1 VRTILD
7 LGRYRDCP
15 RTLVFQPRICCRVE
29 YVRTP
34 NRRNS
39 FLHCYWIQ
47 RHIHVGSAQYLSWK
61 TTLKEYTLFSVIAML
76 ITLGLDIYITK
87 TKVVTRGVF
96 WIFLAVMYFFKLLM
110 NGYLTWRPIVIYN
123 PDHFMNLRI
132 GTIPAEDFIY
142 AFTLVTLPIILWEKL
157 RKS

>member
-1 VRTILD
+1 
-7 LGRYRDCP
+7 
-15 RTLVFQPRICCRVE
+15 
-29 YVRTP
+29 
-34 NRRNS
+34 
-39 FLHCYWIQ
+39 
-47 RHIHVGSAQYLSWK
+47 
-61 TTLKEYTLFSVIAML
+61 ML